1 MALRCFIVDDS
12 THFLEA
18 ARDLLEQGGLVVV
31 GVARTIEEALRTVDA
46 SEPDVVLVDVNLG
59 GESGLDLV
67 RRMHLATNVDPSQ
80 VILISTRTEEDLL
93 DLVPTVPAAA
103 FLSKTEL
110 SAVAIRRILD
120 VG

>member
-18 ARDLLEQGGLVVV
+18 ARDLLEHGGLDVV
-31 GVARTIEEALRTVDA
+31 GVATTIEQALRTVDDA
-46 SEPDVVLVDVNLG
+46 EPDVVLVDVNLG
-59 GESGLDLV
+59 GESGLDLA
-67 RRMHLATNVDPSQ
+67 RRMPRATSVDPLK
-80 VILISTRTEEDLL
+80 VILISTRTEEEVL
-93 DLVPTVPAAA
+93 DVVRTVPAAA

>member
-1 MALRCFIVDDS
+1 MPLRCFIVDDS

-18 ARDLLEQGGLVVV
+18 ARARLEHGGLVVV
-31 GVARTIEEALRTVDA
+31 GVATSIEQALRTVDDA
-46 SEPDVVLVDVNLG
+46 EPDVVLVDVNLG
-59 GESGLDLV
+59 SESGLDLAQ
-67 RRMHLATNVDPSQ
+67 RMQRSTNVDLSK
-80 VILISTRTEEDLL
+80 VILISTRTEEELADLL
-93 DLVPTVPAAA
+93 RAVPAAA